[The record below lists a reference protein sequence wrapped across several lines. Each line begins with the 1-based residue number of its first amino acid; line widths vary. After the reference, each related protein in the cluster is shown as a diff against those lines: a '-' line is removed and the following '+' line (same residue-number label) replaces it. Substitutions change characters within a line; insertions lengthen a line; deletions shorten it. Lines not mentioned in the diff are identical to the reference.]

1 MTTFARALRSP
12 VLGLVAAAAVLG
24 GFSAGSALS
33 SARMKGPTAVG
44 IVDLERLLPTL
55 NEINDVNKANE
66 SRAASMQKDVNAL
79 KSSFDNIMKEL
90 ETISKT
96 DTQAR
101 LEKFIQ
107 AQEAKAAF
115 ESKFKIA
122 QTKLSIERGQF
133 LRPFYKKI
141 QDACAKLA
149 ADQQLDLIILDDRR
163 KEIPDDESLTDGQV
177 TQIIKDKHVLYAGK
191 AVDITD
197 NLTTQ
202 MNNEYAAGKR

>member
-12 VLGLVAAAAVLG
+12 VLGLVAVAAVLG
-24 GFSAGSALS
+24 GVSAGSAFS

-79 KSSFDNIMKEL
+79 KNSFDNIMKEL
-90 ETISKT
+90 EAISKT